1 MTGIHGGQCYRII
14 WERGFERVVIVLVK
28 GKSFFFRSK
37 MKEGILEKILQEI
50 FEEEEDVVNE
60 EGEYYCYLKF

>member
-1 MTGIHGGQCYRII
+1 MEGSVTELFGN
-14 WERGFERVVIVLVK
+14 EVLSESLSFSVK